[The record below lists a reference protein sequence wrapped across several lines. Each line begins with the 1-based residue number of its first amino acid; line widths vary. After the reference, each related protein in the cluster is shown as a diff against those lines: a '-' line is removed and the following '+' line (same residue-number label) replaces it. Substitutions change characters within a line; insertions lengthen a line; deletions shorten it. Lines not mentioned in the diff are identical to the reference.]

1 MSAADPQS
9 TKFGELLYQIK
20 SEPEGSCIYK
30 ERVVVM
36 FYEAVVIVQT
46 EQKFMCYKQAFQ
58 QDVLPKYKINGISVS
73 KSQVPIPLI
82 CFGFW
87 ALIAGIS
94 LLAAD
99 EAAYGIILLIIG
111 LLCVVIPYFMDT
123 YYVHIAL
130 SQPKEFGIAKLIKEV
145 FAGCLPASDAAKS
158 YVIRCS
164 YKPDSD
170 KLMDYAYGNIAG
182 NMDKMHALSHLI
194 QDDISEM
201 IKPNSLADVA

>member
-1 MSAADPQS
+1 
-9 TKFGELLYQIK
+9 
-20 SEPEGSCIYK
+20 
-30 ERVVVM
+30 M
-36 FYEAVVIVQT
+36 FYESVVIVQT
-46 EQKFMCYKQAFQ
+46 EQKFLCYKQAFQ

-82 CFGFW
+82 CFGFVC
-87 ALIAGIS
+87 IATGS
-94 LLAAD
+94 GLLAD
-99 EAAYGIILLIIG
+99 DSTVGGIFALLIG
-111 LLCVVIPYFMDT
+111 LLCVIIPYFFDT

-130 SQPKEFGIAKLIKEV
+130 AQPKDDGMAKLIKEI
-145 FAGCLPASDAAKS
+145 FANCLPAGDAPRS
-158 YVIRCS
+158 YIIRCS

-170 KLMDYAYGNIAG
+170 KLMDYAYGNISG